1 MNEKLII
8 PGELPG
14 LNEIIAMSKEHWAKY
29 AEEKHSRTEEI
40 AYLAKSQIKK
50 KYKKVDLTFTWYCRN
65 KKRDKDNIIAG
76 QKFILDGLVEAGIIE
91 NDGWKQIRNLFHY
104 FKIDRE
110 NPRVEIIIE
119 EVGK

>member
-14 LNEIIAMSKEHWAKY
+14 LNEIIAISKEHWAKY
-29 AEEKHSRTEEI
+29 AEEKHFRTQEI
-40 AYLAKSQIKK
+40 AYLAKSQIKG
-50 KYKKVDLTFTWYCRN
+50 KYQKVDLVFTWFCKN

-91 NDGWKQIRNLFHY
+91 NDGWKQIGNIFHY
-104 FKIDRE
+104 FEVDKK

-119 EVGK
+119 EVGE